1 MKAIKSRSLWID
13 SYSGELSIGKVVR
26 TTTETEAESEW
37 PPMIRPI
44 ITLRRKRILIDID
57 TQKDLFL
64 STGKTCVPNHRRI
77 LANIR
82 RVVAWARLK
91 NVRMISTIRDCPVG
105 DTHNCSCVAGTEGH
119 RKVRYTIRNR
129 HIAFAADGCTDL
141 PRDLLRQYDQV
152 IVAKRCV
159 DPFDEPRADRIL
171 SEVKATEFILFGGTV
186 EGALKA
192 TALGLMARRKFVT
205 ILIDA
210 VGYHDRGAAEVALR
224 QMEAKGAMLAE
235 TRSLLGS
242 SHLHHIGV
250 CTCSMCQGDMPLAPL
265 ELTV

>member
-1 MKAIKSRSLWID
+1 
-13 SYSGELSIGKVVR
+13 
-26 TTTETEAESEW
+26 
-37 PPMIRPI
+37 MIRPV

-57 TQKDLFL
+57 TQKDLFV
-64 STGKTCVPNHRRI
+64 STGKVCVNNHRRI

-82 RVVAWARLK
+82 RVVAWSRLK
-91 NVRMISTIRDCPVG
+91 NVRMISTIRNCPVG
-105 DTHNCSCVAGTEGH
+105 DQHTCSCVLGTEGH
-119 RKVRYTIRNR
+119 EKIRYTLRYR
-129 HIAFAADGCTDL
+129 HISFQADGCTDL

-171 SEVKATEFILFGGTV
+171 SEVKATEFILFGATV
-186 EGALKA
+186 EGAIKA
-192 TALGLMARRKFVT
+192 TALGLLARRKFVT

-224 QMEAKGAMLAE
+224 QIEAKGAMLSE

-242 SHLHHIGV
+242 SHLHHVGV
-250 CTCSMCQGDMPLAPL
+250 CNCKLCQADVPLAPL